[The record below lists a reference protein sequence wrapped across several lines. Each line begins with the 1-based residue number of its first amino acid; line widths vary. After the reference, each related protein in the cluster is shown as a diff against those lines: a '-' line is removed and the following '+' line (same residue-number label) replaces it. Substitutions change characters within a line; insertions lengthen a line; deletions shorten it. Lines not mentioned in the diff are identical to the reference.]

1 MRTCRAMLTW
11 VGAGAVV
18 LICAG
23 CGVDTLGLPD
33 SLPPPLSLTVRNES
47 QFVILELK
55 VHETTDYDASADE
68 LSGELLFER
77 QQMVIDP
84 FPAGSYVTIIRD
96 QVENGP
102 RLAVTTASGIEI
114 DRSGYELLVFD
125 ESFRL
130 LDP

>member
-1 MRTCRAMLTW
+1 MLTW
-11 VGAGAVV
+11 VGAGAVA

-23 CGVDTLGLPD
+23 CGEDNLNFRPGD
-33 SLPPPLSLTVRNES
+33 SGPLSPPPSLTVSNES

-55 VHETTDYDASADE
+55 VHETSDYDASADE
-68 LSGELLFER
+68 LGGESLFER
-77 QQMVIDP
+77 QKIVIDP
-84 FPAGSYVTIIRD
+84 FLTGSYVTVIRD

-102 RLAVTTASGIEI
+102 RLAVTTAAGIEI

-125 ESFRL
+125 DSFRL